1 MIFKCKLKD
10 MADDLIQLGVTDIR
24 LDIDG
29 IGLGVAHYL
38 DNKGINIKG
47 YRLTSKGEKEFT
59 NKEWRI

>member
-10 MADDLIQLGVTDIR
+10 IADDLIQLGVTDIR

-47 YRLTSKGEKEFT
+47 
-59 NKEWRI
+59 